1 MQTEDGPEITIGD
14 NNNGST
20 TVGTD
25 GSINLPGGGSATV
38 TDGEGDNLTV
48 TVPDGGGAITTGND
62 GSVSLPG
69 GSTVVDAGGNTTE
82 IPEEGGVIEPGGD
95 LSYDVTVIFD
105 SQEGSEVAAQ
115 TIKVNQK
122 VTEPEDPTRSGY
134 SFQGWYTAGGDKWNF
149 EDPVT
154 NNMTLFARWSRNSS
168 GTYQPIIPDSDGGR
182 VSISPRNPERGE
194 EVTITPNPDDGY
206 EVDEIIV
213 TDRNGNEVEITD
225 NNDGTYSFIQPTGR
239 VTITV
244 TYAPEK
250 CDGTAADNCPSLA
263 FSDLD
268 TSMWY
273 HEAVD
278 YAIEN
283 GLMNGTGNSVFSPE
297 TPITRA
303 QAVTVL
309 WRLEN
314 EPQVDY
320 TMTFADVAEGQWYTE
335 AVRWAASINV
345 VGGYSA
351 EEYGTD
357 DFISRQDMATILWRY
372 AEYKGYDV
380 SATAD
385 LNYTDAGNIADYAL
399 TAMQWAC
406 GSGIFE
412 GNGDGTINPTGDT
425 RRCEY
430 AAIMMR
436 FIENVVK

>member
-1 MQTEDGPEITIGD
+1 M
-14 NNNGST
+14 
-20 TVGTD
+20 
-25 GSINLPGGGSATV
+25 
-38 TDGEGDNLTV
+38 
-48 TVPDGGGAITTGND
+48 
-62 GSVSLPG
+62 
-69 GSTVVDAGGNTTE
+69 VDAGGNTTE

-134 SFQGWYTAGGDKWNF
+134 SFQGWYTAGGDKWDF

-154 NNMTLFARWSRNSS
+154 NNMTLFAHWSRNSS
-168 GTYQPIIPDSDGGR
+168 GTYQPIIPDSDGGS
-182 VSISPRNPERGE
+182 VSVSPRNPERGE
-194 EVTITPNPDDGY
+194 EVTITPNPDEGY

-303 QAVTVL
+303 QVVTVL